1 MALLDLFKFN
11 KKALEDNSNEQRSDT
26 IAGPVVTSW
35 DSAYGY
41 GRNVDKL
48 SVVYGCVNLLS
59 STIASL
65 PIQLNRKLDKGH
77 EPAIDHPYYNLI
89 TKAPN
94 PFQTNYG
101 FYHWAVSQ
109 LLMFGNCYI
118 QKIRNNAGIVI
129 ELFPLNPNSVDVYVR
144 DDGMPYYK
152 MNIVAPDGTA
162 YYREFSYDQVIHL
175 KGYTRNG
182 IYGLSVIDTFR
193 RLFDGYNEL
202 EEAGT
207 SIAKNA
213 AKPSG
218 VVYYPNNIKE
228 EELEKMKSGWKNGF
242 SQSNSGKT
250 AFLPNNIKVEAANIG
265 MTAQDAEYIAQKQF
279 SAQRIAADIF
289 RVPLHMLGL
298 QNTPTY
304 ASVEMQAIEFVQY
317 TLNPIITNIEQQ
329 IQKQLLDD
337 SDEVYINFNVR
348 GLLRGDVRTRI
359 EYYRFA
365 LEHGVMT
372 ANQVNEE
379 EDTGIYISPDK
390 GGDDYVRPLNFA
402 KVNNV
407 ITPTPTPTPTPE
419 APIAE
424 SRADA
429 PAPAKDQIEGSD
441 ENKPESAS
449 DKSGDIE
456 MTDAVITALE
466 NKVKDHNAEIKDSKL
481 QNWSKVRI
489 GSLKAVYRRGAG
501 AYSTSHRPGVSRAAW
516 AMARVNAFLYLAK
529 NGKPEN
535 EAYVGDNDL
544 LNADHP
550 KYSKETKQ

>member
-1 MALLDLFKFN
+1 MPLLDLFKFN
-11 KKALEDNSNEQRSDT
+11 KKAVESDSTEKRSDT
-26 IAGPVVTSW
+26 IAGATVASW
-35 DSAYGY
+35 DSSYGY

-65 PIQLNRKLDKGH
+65 PVQLNRKLEKGH
-77 EPAIDHPYYNLI
+77 EAAIDHPYYNLL

-94 PFQTNYG
+94 GFQTNYG
-101 FYHWAVSQ
+101 FYNWAVSQ
-109 LLMFGNCYI
+109 LLMFGNVYI
-118 QKIRNNAGIVI
+118 QKIRNNAGLVV
-129 ELFPLNPNSVDVYVR
+129 ELYPLNPNSVEVYVR

-152 MNIVAPDGTA
+152 MNIVSPDGTA
-162 YYREFSYDQVIHL
+162 YYKEFSYDQLIHI
-175 KGYTRNG
+175 KGYSRNG
-182 IYGLSVIDTFR
+182 VYGLSVIDTFR

-218 VVYYPNNIKE
+218 IVYYPNNIKE

-242 SQSNSGKT
+242 SQGNSGKT
-250 AFLPNNIKVEAANIG
+250 AFLPNSIKIEAANMG

-317 TLNPIITNIEQQ
+317 TINPIITNIEQQ

-372 ANQVNEE
+372 ANHVNEE
-379 EDTGIYISPDK
+379 EDTGIYISPEK
-390 GGDDYVRPLNFA
+390 GGDDYVRPLNFSRI
-402 KVNNV
+402 NNAA
-407 ITPTPTPTPTPE
+407 TPAATPSPE
-419 APIAE
+419 VPQPE

-429 PAPAKDQIEGSD
+429 PAPASDQIEGSD
-441 ENKPESAS
+441 VNKPESAS

-456 MTDAVITALE
+456 MSDEVMTAIE
-466 NKVKDHNAEIKDSKL
+466 NKVKDHNAEIKSAKL
-481 QNWSKVRI
+481 PNWAKVRS

-550 KYSKETKQ
+550 KYSKEDK